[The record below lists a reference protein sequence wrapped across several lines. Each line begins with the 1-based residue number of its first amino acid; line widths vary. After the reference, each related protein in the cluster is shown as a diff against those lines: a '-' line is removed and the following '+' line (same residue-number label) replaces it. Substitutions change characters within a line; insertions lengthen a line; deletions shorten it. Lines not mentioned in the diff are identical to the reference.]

1 MGREMR
7 MVLNSSTHLNNRIDM
22 VIGEINHHHQ
32 KQLELCM
39 RLERIADSLPDNIDR
54 QECLSISWQIYPIVK
69 EAHRF
74 EEETLFPLLSMA
86 KSKNSMLSNSLERLK
101 FEHWEDESSAEDI
114 SLSLRQMI
122 AEPVNANIEKISYM
136 LRGFFEGLRRHIAF
150 ETDHLLANL
159 ENLRTA
165 N

>member
-1 MGREMR
+1 ME
-7 MVLNSSTHLNNRIDM
+7 LNSSAHLNKRIDS

-32 KQLELCM
+32 KQLDLCQ
-39 RLERIADSLPDNIDR
+39 RLERVADSLPDNIDR

-74 EEETLFPLLSMA
+74 EEETLFPLLTME
-86 KSKNSMLSNSLERLK
+86 KDDNSTLSNSLERLK

-122 AEPVNANIEKISYM
+122 SEPASANVEKISYM

-150 ETDHLLANL
+150 ETDHLLAKLDNL
-159 ENLRTA
+159 KTVS
-165 N
+165 